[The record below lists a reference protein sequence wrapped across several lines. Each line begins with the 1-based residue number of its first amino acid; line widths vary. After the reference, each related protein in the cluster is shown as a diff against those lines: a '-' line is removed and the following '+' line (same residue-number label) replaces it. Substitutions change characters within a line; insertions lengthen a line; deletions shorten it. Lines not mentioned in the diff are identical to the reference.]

1 MKWRSERL
9 CVGESITC
17 SEHARSDTLNHAD
30 TDMSLPDEIESRVA
44 IAFDEYLAA
53 LDRGD
58 MDILA
63 TAAMDRTRQDVR
75 VYRMLR
81 TCMSH
86 IEAID
91 AHDEG
96 AFVTWSVR
104 AADGSVVARFS
115 AIVTMIDDRLVVHR
129 LISRDIDE
137 QALSSAA
144 EIVVSAQAN
153 SLPRSS
159 QYWVRRWEGRPS
171 MAPSAF
177 PPPLSGRDPSKR

>member
-1 MKWRSERL
+1 
-9 CVGESITC
+9 
-17 SEHARSDTLNHAD
+17 
-30 TDMSLPDEIESRVA
+30 MSLSDDDESRVA
-44 IAFDEYLAA
+44 IAFDQYLAA

-58 MDILA
+58 NDVLI
-63 TAAMDRTRQDVR
+63 AAAADRGRQDVR

-91 AHDEG
+91 DHDEG

-104 AADGSVVARFS
+104 AVDGAIVARFS
-115 AIVTMIDDRLVVHR
+115 AIVSVIDEQAIINRLVGR
-129 LISRDIDE
+129 EIDE
-137 QALSSAA
+137 QALSTAA
-144 EIVVSAQAN
+144 EIVVSAPIQ

-171 MAPSAF
+171 IAPSVA
-177 PPPLSGRDPSKR
+177 PPPTSVMPPPMTVPPTITERDPNKS

>member
-1 MKWRSERL
+1 MFRPD
-9 CVGESITC
+9 I
-17 SEHARSDTLNHAD
+17 
-30 TDMSLPDEIESRVA
+30 DMSLSDEDESRVA
-44 IAFDEYLAA
+44 IAFDAYLTA

-58 MDILA
+58 LEVLA
-63 TAAMDRTRQDVR
+63 TAAMDRNRQDVR

-96 AFVTWSVR
+96 AFVTWSIR
-104 AADGSVVARFS
+104 AADGGIVARFS
-115 AIVTMIDDRLVVHR
+115 AIVTATEDGIVIHRLV
-129 LISRDIDE
+129 SRDIDE

-144 EIVVSAQAN
+144 EIVVSAPIQ
-153 SLPRSS
+153 SMPRSS

-171 MAPSAF
+171 IGPSAM
-177 PPPLSGRDPSKR
+177 PPPMSGREGREGRDPSQS

>member
-1 MKWRSERL
+1 
-9 CVGESITC
+9 
-17 SEHARSDTLNHAD
+17 
-30 TDMSLPDEIESRVA
+30 MSLSDEDESRVA
-44 IAFDEYLAA
+44 IAFDAYLAA

-58 MDILA
+58 IDVLGA
-63 TAAMDRTRQDVR
+63 AAMDRTRQDVR

-91 AHDEG
+91 GHDEG
-96 AFVTWSVR
+96 AFVTWAVR
-104 AADGSVVARFS
+104 AADGTVVARFS
-115 AIVTMIDDRLVVHR
+115 AIVSIRDDRVVIDRLV
-129 LISRDIDE
+129 SRDIDE

-144 EIVVSAQAN
+144 EIVVSAPIQ

-171 MAPSAF
+171 IAPSVA
-177 PPPLSGRDPSKR
+177 PPSMGLGAQGAEGDPKPQSIKLSGRDPSKS

>member
-1 MKWRSERL
+1 
-9 CVGESITC
+9 
-17 SEHARSDTLNHAD
+17 
-30 TDMSLPDEIESRVA
+30 MSLSDEEESRVA
-44 IAFDEYLAA
+44 IAFDGYLAA

-58 MDILA
+58 PDVLA
-63 TAAMDRTRQDVR
+63 TAAMDRSRQDVR
-75 VYRMLR
+75 IYRMVR

-96 AFVTWSVR
+96 AFVTWSIR
-104 AADGSVVARFS
+104 SGDGNVVARFS
-115 AIVTMIDDRLVVHR
+115 AIVSMLDDRLVVHR
-129 LISRDIDE
+129 LVSRDIDE

-144 EIVVSAQAN
+144 EVVVSAPVN

-171 MAPSAF
+171 IAPSAA
-177 PPPLSGRDPSKR
+177 PPPMSPSAAPPPPSASDSDSKK

>member
-1 MKWRSERL
+1 
-9 CVGESITC
+9 
-17 SEHARSDTLNHAD
+17 
-30 TDMSLPDEIESRVA
+30 MSLSDEDESRVA
-44 IAFDEYLAA
+44 VLFDQYLAA

-58 MDILA
+58 SDVLA

-104 AADGSVVARFS
+104 SGDGMVVARFS
-115 AIVTMIDDRLVVHR
+115 AIVSVRDERLVVNR
-129 LISRDIDE
+129 LVSRDIDE
-137 QALSSAA
+137 QALSTAA
-144 EIVVSAQAN
+144 EFVVSAPIT

-159 QYWVRRWEGRPS
+159 QYWVRRWEGRSNSIAPTLAPPS
-171 MAPSAF
+171 
-177 PPPLSGRDPSKR
+177 LGGRRDPSKT